1 MDLLRDVALGV
12 LLIMATGWYIQG
24 RRAQARLDAEIQRR
38 LQELHRR
45 PDRRHPQFGRVKYLE
60 ATRGEMGGR
69 DDGSTRRDQF

>member
-24 RRAQARLDAEIQRR
+24 RREQARLDADIQRR

-45 PDRRHPQFGRVKYLE
+45 
-60 ATRGEMGGR
+60 RGEWVGPR
-69 DDGSTRRDQF
+69 